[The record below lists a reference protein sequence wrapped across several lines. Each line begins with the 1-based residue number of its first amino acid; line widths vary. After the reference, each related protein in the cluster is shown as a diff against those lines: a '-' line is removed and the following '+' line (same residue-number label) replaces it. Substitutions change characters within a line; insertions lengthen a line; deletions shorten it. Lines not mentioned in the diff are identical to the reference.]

1 MTALTRTIHTET
13 VEHRSSPL
21 ARGPFAIT
29 ALLMTALAAMFDGVG
44 HTVESRP
51 KVVAGVLFGIVLF
64 FALACLLHDL
74 IPVCHYLFRCD
85 HRVSH

>member
-1 MTALTRTIHTET
+1 MTAFTRTIHTDT
-13 VEHRSSPL
+13 VEHRSSIL
-21 ARGPFAIT
+21 VRGPFAII
-29 ALLMTALAAMFDGVG
+29 ALFMSALAAMSDRVG

-51 KVVAGVLFGIVLF
+51 KVVAGALFGIVLF

-85 HRVSH
+85 HRVGH